1 MGMYKSCARCGK
13 IHSTSFVC
21 GTRTY
26 QGGNER
32 KLRSKWS
39 WTKKSEE
46 IREKANYLCEVCRDK
61 GQITYDSLEVHHIVK
76 LSSDNDGLL
85 DNYNLICLCVEHHKQ
100 ADKGKLSVEY
110 LRNLAR
116 QREDNSTEKKSLPM
130 FRGA

>member
-1 MGMYKSCARCGK
+1 MAMFRSCAKCGK
-13 IHSTSFVC
+13 IHASTYIC
-21 GTRTY
+21 QPKRTFR
-26 QGGNER
+26 GGEER

-85 DNYNLICLCVEHHKQ
+85 DNYNLII
-100 ADKGKLSVEY
+100 SNRY
-110 LRNLAR
+110 
-116 QREDNSTEKKSLPM
+116 NSFKIIN
-130 FRGA
+130 

>member
-13 IHSTSFVC
+13 IHATSFVC

-46 IREKANYLCEVCRDK
+46 IREKANYLCEVCRDN
-61 GQITYDSLEVHHIVK
+61 GQITYDGLEVHHIEK
-76 LSSDNDGLL
+76 LSKNNDGLL

-110 LRNLAR
+110 LSKLAKH
-116 QREDNSTEKKSLPM
+116 REDNIRNQKSLSM
-130 FRGA
+130 IRMA